1 VGLIGE
7 RIDKYE
13 VLSQIGEGGMATVY
27 LGRHVT
33 LGRKVAVKIL
43 HPHLSSSDKN
53 RRRFEREARA
63 IEHLHHP
70 NILRIFDFSGH
81 TVERCYIV
89 TEFVEG
95 VTLRQVLE
103 DQGLIPSEVAA
114 IVGVQLSEALAYAHE
129 SGVVHRD
136 IKPENI
142 MIRQD
147 GVVKLMDFGIARF
160 LDETNITMTG
170 ALVGSPAYMSPEQVL
185 ERNVGPVSDLFSL
198 GTVLYQLVTGSLPF
212 SGSNPSIILRNVI
225 DGTKVLVLECNP
237 SVCPALA
244 DLVESLLSPDP
255 RGRPTDARE
264 AAEALRKVLENSEV
278 DPDLPEWGLKNWLA
292 DPSAYWDR
300 LFANLE
306 RTLMSQGRAALEAGE
321 HLAARRAFNRLLA
334 LAPEHVEVLAM
345 LSDLPTFHGERGNRT
360 RWKPLAGLFLVAGI
374 TAVAITLDTPGDP
387 APPPPTPTVEGD
399 EGGLDPEPV
408 LGEGSM
414 EEEVLPSRRQ
424 AQETREASEA
434 RPRLESPPTPTT
446 GSDRP
451 QRTRSNVA
459 SAATEG
465 AVPGHLEVKL
475 SPRQKAWA
483 DIYIDGRR
491 IGRAPVSL
499 DLAPG
504 PHTLKVTND
513 YALEYVRA
521 FSLEAGEQKVL
532 DGILLQKRPVTV
544 RFAADP
550 ACVVLLEDRP
560 LGTVGEMGGSRAFSD
575 PNEISRL
582 RLACPDGEA
591 LGPWTVRSPRPGESV
606 TLPP

>member
-1 VGLIGE
+1 VGIVGE
-7 RIDKYE
+7 QIDKYQ
-13 VLSQIGEGGMATVY
+13 VLSRIGEGGMATVY

-33 LGRKVAVKIL
+33 LGRQVAVKIL
-43 HPHLSSSDKN
+43 HPHLSSSEKN

-89 TEFVEG
+89 TEFVDG
-95 VTLRQVLE
+95 LTLRQVLE
-103 DQGLIPSEVAA
+103 DQGLLPSEVAA
-114 IVGVQLSEALAYAHE
+114 IVGLQLAEALSYAHE

-185 ERNVGPVSDLFSL
+185 ERNVGPSSDLFSL
-198 GTVLYQLVTGSLPF
+198 GTVLYQLITGSLPF

-225 DGTKVLVLECNP
+225 DGTKVPVLDCNP
-237 SVCPALA
+237 SICPALA

-255 RGRPTDARE
+255 MGRPTDAASVVE
-264 AAEALRKVLENSEV
+264 TLHEILVQSEV
-278 DPDLPEWGLKNWLA
+278 QPDLPVWGLETWLE
-292 DPSAYWDR
+292 DPAAYWDR

-306 RTLMSQGRAALEAGE
+306 RTHMAQGRTALESGE

-334 LAPEHVEVLAM
+334 LAPEHEEVLAM
-345 LSDLPTFHGERGNRT
+345 LSDLPTFHGEQAGGT
-360 RWKPLAGLFLVAGI
+360 RWKMVGGWLLVAGL
-374 TAVAITLDTPGDP
+374 AGAAISLNPSELPTSPATPFN
-387 APPPPTPTVEGD
+387 AESD

-408 LGEGSM
+408 LGDGSK
-414 EEEVLPSRRQ
+414 EREVLPSRRQ
-424 AQETREASEA
+424 SQEAVPRE
-434 RPRLESPPTPTT
+434 ESPATVAAVRNDTPPRKQAAAAQSEPT
-446 GSDRP
+446 
-451 QRTRSNVA
+451 VA
-459 SAATEG
+459 Q
-465 AVPGHLEVKL
+465 PGHLEVKL

-491 IGRAPVSL
+491 IGRAPVAL
-499 DLAPG
+499 DLPPG

-513 YALEYVRA
+513 YALEYIRE
-521 FSLEAGEQKVL
+521 FSLEPGEQKVL

-544 RFAADP
+544 RFSAAP
-550 ACVVLLEDRP
+550 ECVVLLENRP
-560 LGTVGEMGGSRAFSD
+560 LGTVAELGGSRALSD
-575 PNEISRL
+575 PTEISRL
-582 RLACPDGEA
+582 HLACPDGET
-591 LGPWTVRSPRPGESV
+591 LGPWDVRSPRPGESV

>member
-1 VGLIGE
+1 MGIVGE
-7 RIDKYE
+7 QIDKYE
-13 VLSQIGEGGMATVY
+13 VLSRIGEGGMATVY

-33 LGRKVAVKIL
+33 LGRQVAVKIL
-43 HPHLSSSDKN
+43 HPHLSSSEKN

-81 TVERCYIV
+81 MVERCYIV
-89 TEFVEG
+89 TEFVDG
-95 VTLRQVLE
+95 LTLRQVLE
-103 DQGLIPSEVAA
+103 DQGLLPSEVAA
-114 IVGVQLSEALAYAHE
+114 IVGLQLAEALAYAHE

-185 ERNVGPVSDLFSL
+185 ERNVGPSSDLFSL
-198 GTVLYQLVTGSLPF
+198 GTVLYQLITGSLPF

-225 DGTKVLVLECNP
+225 DGTKVPVLDCNP
-237 SVCPALA
+237 SICPALA

-255 RGRPTDARE
+255 KGRPANAGDVVETLKE
-264 AAEALRKVLENSEV
+264 ILEQSEV
-278 DPDLPEWGLKNWLA
+278 DPDLPAWGLENWLG
-292 DPSAYWDR
+292 DPAAYWDR

-306 RTLMSQGRAALEAGE
+306 RTLMAQGRAALEAGE

-334 LAPEHVEVLAM
+334 LAPEHEEVLAM
-345 LSDLPTFHGERGNRT
+345 LSDLPTFHGEQGGRT
-360 RWKPLAGLFLVAGI
+360 RWKLVGGWLLVAGL
-374 TAVAITLDTPGDP
+374 AGVAITLGTRET
-387 APPPPTPTVEGD
+387 ANPPEPTLNSEID
-399 EGGLDPEPV
+399 EGGLDPEPA
-408 LGEGSM
+408 LGDGSK
-414 EEEVLPSRRQ
+414 EQEVLPSRRQ
-424 AQETREASEA
+424 TPETLPIE
-434 RPRLESPPTPTT
+434 ESPTTLAAVRNNTPPRTQPTATPTP
-446 GSDRP
+446 SP
-451 QRTRSNVA
+451 EA
-459 SAATEG
+459 K
-465 AVPGHLEVKL
+465 PGHLEVKL

-499 DLAPG
+499 DLPPG

-513 YALEYVRA
+513 YALEYIREFA
-521 FSLEAGEQKVL
+521 LEAGEQKVL

-544 RFAADP
+544 RFAAAP
-550 ACVVLLEDRP
+550 ECVVLLENRP
-560 LGTVGEMGGSRAFSD
+560 LGTVGELGGSRALSD
-575 PNEISRL
+575 PTEITRL
-582 RLACPDGEA
+582 HLACPDGEA
-591 LGPWTVRSPRPGESV
+591 LGPWDVRSPRPGESV

>member
-1 VGLIGE
+1 VGIVGE
-7 RIDKYE
+7 QIDKYE
-13 VLSQIGEGGMATVY
+13 VLSRIGEGGMATVY

-33 LGRKVAVKIL
+33 LGRQVAVKVL
-43 HPHLSSSDKN
+43 HPHLSSSEKN

-89 TEFVEG
+89 TEFVDG
-95 VTLRQVLE
+95 LTLRQVLE

-114 IVGVQLSEALAYAHE
+114 IVGLQLGEALAYAHE

-185 ERNVGPVSDLFSL
+185 ERNVGPRSDLFSL
-198 GTVLYQLVTGSLPF
+198 GTVLYQLITGSLPF

-225 DGTKVLVLECNP
+225 DGTKVPVLDCNP
-237 SVCPALA
+237 SICPAMA
-244 DLVESLLSPDP
+244 DLVEGLLSPDP
-255 RGRPTDARE
+255 NGRPVDAGE
-264 AAEALRKVLENSEV
+264 VVETLRGILQQSEV
-278 DPDLPEWGLKNWLA
+278 DPDLPAWGLEEWLA
-292 DPSAYWDR
+292 DPAAYWDR
-300 LFANLE
+300 LFVNLE
-306 RTLMSQGRAALEAGE
+306 RTLMAQGRSALEAGE

-334 LAPEHVEVLAM
+334 LAPEHDEVLAM
-345 LSDLPTFHGERGNRT
+345 LSDLPTFHGER
-360 RWKPLAGLFLVAGI
+360 AGRALWRLVGGCLLVAGLAGAALSLGTREAPI
-374 TAVAITLDTPGDP
+374 PSIP
-387 APPPPTPTVEGD
+387 ASSPESD

-408 LGEGSM
+408 LGEGSR
-414 EEEVLPSRRQ
+414 EQEVLPSRRQ
-424 AQETREASEA
+424 APGTTQPPPRVESPTTPIAAARNDTPPRGRSTATPAASEEV
-434 RPRLESPPTPTT
+434 ES
-446 GSDRP
+446 
-451 QRTRSNVA
+451 
-459 SAATEG
+459 
-465 AVPGHLEVKL
+465 GHLEVKL

-499 DLAPG
+499 DLPPG

-513 YALEYVRA
+513 YALEYVRE
-521 FSLEAGEQKVL
+521 FDLEAGEQKVL

-550 ACVVLLEDRP
+550 ECVVLLENRP
-560 LGTVGEMGGSRAFSD
+560 LGTVGELGGSRALSD
-575 PNEISRL
+575 PTEVSRL
-582 RLACPDGEA
+582 HLACPDGET
-591 LGPWTVRSPRPGESV
+591 LGPWEVRSPRPGESV